1 MMQFQSGI
9 SARMHGVIA
18 LWMALLPLYVL
29 TGCGSP
35 GNEADEPGIDTTT
48 RIALRDAIGEEI
60 VLRKPAARVMALAPN
75 LTEMIY
81 AVGGGSTVVGRSTY
95 CDYPPEALTVEPM
108 GDMLTL
114 NYEKILGAKP
124 DLVLMTFAG
133 NNYASYRKLKEIG
146 LNAFVLKDSTVG
158 GVIAAIDTV
167 GMLLGRDTEATR
179 LTTQIR
185 RTVDSIRTIAHAPG
199 TRPIS
204 TFIVIDKA
212 PLMSASGGFVVESIE
227 IAGGENIAK
236 GGTTAYPLYSRE
248 ELLRRDPEVILV
260 PGTSREVVNEILKLY
275 PEWASMRAV
284 REGRVYVLPPDV
296 ILRPGPRI
304 GRVIELLYKALH
316 GAHPDSLLQEAMQG
330 STGSTGMGR

>member
-1 MMQFQSGI
+1 MRFQLHI
-9 SARMHGVIA
+9 PARMHRAIA
-18 LWMALLPLYVL
+18 LCTALLIIQVL
-29 TGCGSP
+29 SGCGSP
-35 GNEADEPGIDTTT
+35 GDDTGEPGIDTTG
-48 RIALRDAIGEEI
+48 RIALKDAIGEEI
-60 VLRKPAARVMALAPN
+60 VLQQPAARVIGLAPN

-81 AVGGGSTVVGRSTY
+81 AVGGGNTVVGRSLY
-95 CDYPPEALTVEPM
+95 CDYPPEAQAVESV

-114 NYEKILGAKP
+114 NYEKILDARP

-133 NNYASYRKLKEIG
+133 NSYASYRKLKELGI
-146 LNAFVLKDSTVG
+146 NAFALKDSTVD

-167 GMLLGRDTEATR
+167 GMLLGRNAEATR
-179 LTTQIR
+179 LTTQLR

-199 TRPIS
+199 THPVS
-204 TFIVIDKA
+204 TFILIDKA
-212 PLMSASGGFVVESIE
+212 PLMSASGGFLVESIE

-260 PGTSREVVNEILKLY
+260 PGTSREIIAEILKLY
-275 PEWASMRAV
+275 PEWNNMRAV

-304 GRVIELLYKALH
+304 GHVIGLLYKALH
-316 GAHPDSLLQEAMQG
+316 GAHPDSLLNEALRG
-330 STGSTGMGR
+330 STGSSAMGS